1 MSGRTRTALWAMLG
15 LVCVAASPAGAA
27 EGAGK
32 GAEGTWL
39 GTLEVPMMKLRVA
52 FKLVKGD
59 AAALAGTMDSIDQGA
74 KGIPVSKVTV
84 SQRKVRIEVKAVGG
98 VFEGTLSEDAS
109 VIKGQWTQ
117 AKASLPLVLKRVAV
131 LPRLRRPQEPKR
143 PYPYKEEQVTYRNE
157 KADIQLA
164 GTLTS
169 PRGDGPFPAVLL
181 ITGSGPQDRNET
193 LMGHRPFLVLADYLT
208 RRGIAV
214 LRVDDRGV
222 GGSTGNVMRSTDDDF
237 ADDVLAGVA
246 FLKGRKDIDGKRI
259 GLIGHSEG
267 GLVAPMA
274 AARSPDV
281 AFIVLM
287 AGVGVPMERILETQ
301 GAMILK
307 GLGVS
312 DNVIAVRQAVLPKAL
327 HILRTEKDD
336 PIAEKKIRKLAKEGE
351 AMLTEADRK
360 LLKPLRAQ
368 EEAQIKMMLTPWF
381 RALVTYQPAAILK
394 KVKCPVLAI
403 NGEKDL
409 QVEPKENLG
418 AIAAA
423 LKSGGNTRCT
433 VRELPGLN
441 HLFQTAK
448 TGMPT
453 EYGQIEETISPA
465 AMKVIGDW
473 LVRQTRPR

>member
-1 MSGRTRTALWAMLG
+1 M
-15 LVCVAASPAGAA
+15 
-27 EGAGK
+27 
-32 GAEGTWL
+32 
-39 GTLEVPMMKLRVA
+39 
-52 FKLVKGD
+52 
-59 AAALAGTMDSIDQGA
+59 
-74 KGIPVSKVTV
+74 
-84 SQRKVRIEVKAVGG
+84 
-98 VFEGTLSEDAS
+98 
-109 VIKGQWTQ
+109 
-117 AKASLPLVLKRVAV
+117 
-131 LPRLRRPQEPKR
+131 
-143 PYPYKEEQVTYRNE
+143 
-157 KADIQLA
+157 
-164 GTLTS
+164 
-169 PRGDGPFPAVLL
+169 LL